1 MSTVSEKSVLRKK
14 MKEKRAALTPDAY
27 AARSHMICEL
37 LWQMPVVREARRI
50 CCYAPLPQEVDLW
63 ELIERFFT
71 MGDRQIAFPRVY
83 AQDADSRMDFYE
95 VGSRQELSEGVFHVL
110 EPVGD
115 GRTPVDW
122 EDALVLVPGVAFAAD
137 GSRCGYGK
145 GYYDRY
151 FSEHPGLVRIG
162 IAFDVQLTGELPP
175 LCEPTDIRMDYVQ
188 TEYRSYAA
196 CDAMD
201 YETLVAQISGSRR
214 FGKAPGIVCSEAVCE
229 LLGRPQDDLR
239 FVHIAGTNG
248 KGSVAAFLTE
258 ICVQAGLRVGCFTSP
273 HLEHFT
279 ERIQIGHTQI
289 APEDVLKFGRVVWR
303 ADHRLR
309 VSKGLSLTMFD
320 YCLAIALLYYRQQ
333 GVDLV
338 VLETGL
344 GGRLDSTNI
353 IPAPLVS
360 VITEIGLEHTEY
372 LGTTVAQIASE
383 KAGILKAGTQAV
395 LMDQPQ
401 EALGVLTER
410 CEALGVPVHISGMV
424 DADGRY
430 RGGSYE
436 IGMPGAY
443 QHRNAAAAIE
453 AAGLLAQ
460 TFAQITPQAVCDG
473 VKNARWPGR
482 MELVGERPQVILD
495 GAHNVHGVRA
505 LVESLRAWKPQQ
517 TYTFFMGVMAEKDYE
532 TMIELILPLADRIY
546 TLTPDSSRAL
556 SAEALCAMIRE
567 KGGQA
572 DVCLDEQHLI
582 GLIRARDADE
592 ICIVFGSLYLIG
604 AVRKLFLEGKSN
616 IDE

>member
-50 CCYAPLPQEVDLW
+50 CCYAPLPQEADLW
-63 ELIERFFT
+63 ELIERFFA

-145 GYYDRY
+145 GYYDSY

-229 LLGRPQDDLR
+229 LLGRPKDDLR

-333 GVDLV
+333 GVELV

-383 KAGILKAGTQAV
+383 KAGILQAV

-482 MELVGERPQVILD
+482 MELIAERPRVILD

-556 SAEALCAMIRE
+556 SADALCAMIRE

-604 AVRKLFLEGKSN
+604 AVRKLFLEGKSD

>member
-63 ELIERFFT
+63 ELIERFFA

-303 ADHRLR
+303 TDHRLR

-430 RGGSYE
+430 RGGNYE

-505 LVESLRAWKPQQ
+505 LVESLRTWKPQQ

-532 TMIELILPLADRIY
+532 TMIELILPLADHIY

-604 AVRKLFLEGKSN
+604 AVRKLFLEGKSD

>member
-1 MSTVSEKSVLRKK
+1 MSTVSEKRALRKK

-37 LWQMPVVREARRI
+37 LWQLPVAREARRI
-50 CCYAPLPQEVDLW
+50 CCYAPLPQEADLW
-63 ELIERFFT
+63 ELIERLFA

-95 VGSRQELSEGVFHVL
+95 VGSRQELSEGAFHVL
-110 EPVGD
+110 EPVDD
-115 GRTPVDW
+115 GRTPVEW
-122 EDALVLVPGVAFAAD
+122 EDALVLVPGVAFAVD

-162 IAFDVQLTGELPP
+162 IAFDAQLTEELPP
-175 LCEPTDIRMDYVQ
+175 LCEPDDISMDYVQ

-214 FGKAPGIVCSEAVCE
+214 FGKAPGVVCSEAVCE

-258 ICVQAGLRVGCFTSP
+258 ICAQAGLRVGCFTSP
-273 HLEHFT
+273 HLERFT

-289 APEDVLKFGRVVWR
+289 APEDVLKLGRIVWR
-303 ADHRLR
+303 ADRRLR
-309 VSKGLSLTMFD
+309 VSEGLSLTMFD

-333 GVDLV
+333 GVDLI

-372 LGTTVAQIASE
+372 LGTTTAQIASE

-401 EALGVLTER
+401 EALGVLTAR
-410 CEALGVPVHISGMV
+410 CEALEVPAHISGMV
-424 DADGRY
+424 DADGDY
-430 RGGSYE
+430 RGKSYK
-436 IGMPGAY
+436 IGMLGAY

-473 VKNARWPGR
+473 VKNARWSGR
-482 MELVGERPQVILD
+482 MELVGEQPQVILD
-495 GAHNVHGVRA
+495 GAHNVHGVCA
-505 LVESLRAWKPQQ
+505 LVESLRTWKPHQS
-517 TYTFFMGVMAEKDYE
+517 YTFFMGVMEEKDYE
-532 TMIELILPLADRIY
+532 TMIELILPLADYIY

-556 SAEALCAMIRE
+556 SADALCEMIRK
-567 KGGQA
+567 KGGRA
-572 DVCLDEQHLI
+572 DVCLDEQHLLE
-582 GLIRARDADE
+582 LIRARDADE
-592 ICIVFGSLYLIG
+592 TCIVFGSLYLIG
-604 AVRKLFLEGKSN
+604 AVRKLFLEGISN